1 MQRIYEIDQINK
13 LEQTIYGYNIQIRDG
28 KLNKTNY
35 ININD
40 KQLEQIKAILL
51 K

>member
-1 MQRIYEIDQINK
+1 MQRIYEVDQINK

-28 KLNKTNY
+28 NGNKTNY
-35 ININD
+35 IKID
-40 KQLEQIKAILL
+40 AKQLEQIKLILL